1 MVWCVPEDATEL
13 RISLTDRDAA
23 RGTFTHWL
31 VTGVDRA
38 TSKVEEGAVPV
49 GGTEGRNDFG
59 DTGYGGPCPP
69 AGAPHRYV
77 SRSRPSTQRERCWIG
92 TDDDDLRTLGPWE
105 APGDGW

>member
-49 GGTEGRNDFG
+49 GGPKDGTTSATRGTEGRVR
-59 DTGYGGPCPP
+59 PP
-69 AGAPHRYV
+69 GLRTDMS
-77 SRSRPSTQRERCWIG
+77 SRSRPSTRRERCWIG
-92 TDDDDLRTLGPWE
+92 TADDDLRTLGPWE
-105 APGDGW
+105 APGDG